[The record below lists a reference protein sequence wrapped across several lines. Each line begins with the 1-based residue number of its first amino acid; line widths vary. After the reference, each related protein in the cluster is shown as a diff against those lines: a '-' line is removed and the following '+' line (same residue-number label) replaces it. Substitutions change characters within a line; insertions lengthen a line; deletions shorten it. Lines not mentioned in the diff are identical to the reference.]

1 VIKAG
6 RAYTSPILRFTLE
19 PCMPSPASHPV
30 LKVLFVSAEISP
42 LAQTGGLGQVCGSLP
57 PALAALGLDMTLVM
71 PLYQSVDRAA
81 HDLRQTDLEFSVILG
96 GRSLPARVWRGDLQG
111 CPVYLLE
118 NQELFGRPQLYGGP
132 KGDYPDNCLRFAFL
146 CRGAVELAKALKLEA
161 QVVHCHDWQSALLPA
176 YLATRPFD
184 LGPLQGAASLL
195 TIHNL
200 AYQGRFDSQHFR
212 ATGLAPSFNTM
223 AGAEFWG
230 DISFLKAGLVSAG
243 AINAVSPTYAREIQ
257 TPQGGQGLD
266 GVLAS
271 RSADLYG
278 ILNGVDYGVWSPEAD
293 PWLPAKY
300 SADDMGGKGACCQAL
315 LEAFDL
321 DPAEPGTAVFGFIG
335 RITGQ
340 KGVDLIAQAV
350 PAILDKGARLTILG
364 TGEPALEQV
373 LREIASEWPGRMG
386 LKLTYSEKLA
396 HLMQGGSDLMLMPSQ
411 FEPCG
416 LNQLYAMRYGS
427 VPLVHATGGLKDTV
441 RPFDPASGQ
450 GSGFAFQ
457 PYELDGFLGAIR
469 QAMQTWAQPE
479 LWQKLMANCMAQD
492 FSWQASAQ
500 AYQRLYEKLVMNKP
514 A

>member
-1 VIKAG
+1 
-6 RAYTSPILRFTLE
+6 
-19 PCMPSPASHPV
+19 MPSPASHPA

-57 PALAALGLDMTLVM
+57 PALAALGLEMTLVM
-71 PLYQSVDRAA
+71 PLYQTVDREA
-81 HDLRQTDLEFSVILG
+81 HGLQHANLEFEVLLA
-96 GRSLPARVWRGDLQG
+96 GRSLPVRVWQSDLHG

-118 NQELFGRPQLYGGP
+118 NQELFGRPHLYGDQQ
-132 KGDYPDNCLRFAFL
+132 GDYSDNCLRFAFL

-200 AYQGRFDSQHFR
+200 AYQGRFLSQYFLS
-212 ATGLAPSFNTM
+212 TGLAPSFNTM

-230 DISFLKAGLVSAG
+230 DISLLKAGLVTAN
-243 AINAVSPTYAREIQ
+243 AINTVSPTYAREIQ
-257 TPQGGQGLD
+257 TPQGGHGLD

-278 ILNGVDYGVWSPEAD
+278 ILNGVDYGIWSPEAD

-300 SADDMGGKGACCQAL
+300 SANDITGKGACRQAL

-321 DPAEPGTAVFGFIG
+321 EPAEPDTAVFGFIG

-350 PAILDKGARLTILG
+350 PAILGKGARLAILG
-364 TGEPALEQV
+364 TGEPGLEQV
-373 LREIASEWPGRMG
+373 LSEIAREWPGRMG

-441 RPFDPASGQ
+441 RPFDPVSGQ
-450 GSGFAFQ
+450 GTGFAFQ

-479 LWQKLMANCMAQD
+479 LWQRLRANCMAQD

-500 AYQRLYEKLVMNKP
+500 AYKQLYEKLAAEK
-514 A
+514 